1 MGVIIQYDKK
11 DGVAII
17 GEIGGGGRNTEKVL
31 KFNLF
36 FLSNSFLFVFF
47 CYQIFNLIEEQI

>member
-31 KFNLF
+31 KFNLI

-47 CYQIFNLIEEQI
+47 FLSDF